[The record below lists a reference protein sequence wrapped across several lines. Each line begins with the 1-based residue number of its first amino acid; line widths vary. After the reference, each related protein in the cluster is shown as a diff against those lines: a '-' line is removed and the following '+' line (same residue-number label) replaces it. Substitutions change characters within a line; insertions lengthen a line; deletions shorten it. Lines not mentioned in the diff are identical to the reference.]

1 MSDNNSIVKQLR
13 ENNPFESSAS
23 PMPWENMNPDL
34 QQLNRSASEEIEQ
47 LIRHKRREPSMP
59 LVGLILGEAGSG
71 KTHMLT
77 RILRRLKTNSRPAI
91 FVTVRAFRDPESVT
105 QDLLS
110 EIFISLMQFH
120 SSNMSQF
127 DLLVN
132 EIINSYH
139 EHRQNDGFTDLAKV
153 DTKIYLSRDIPGLD
167 KNVLK
172 CILLY
177 ADTKDENKR
186 ALILEWLREGLDDE
200 DAVNLGLPP
209 RDIDSMTDAKKES
222 NAEKILIS
230 LGLLLAYAHVP
241 MIVCFDQLDYMSV
254 NKELIEAWG
263 NIIHLLTDNLVGI
276 LPLCFMKSQIWNDK
290 IKPSLNSSVY
300 QRLEHHKIVMG
311 ECSLTQAKQLIRD
324 RIDFAFNENQEQIY
338 QWLIE
343 RVKLNQGCS
352 PRMVIEL
359 ANRAI
364 FKDDSPAPAANQGQT
379 PAINNN
385 GSDSEIYKTIKG
397 VYDDECKKIRG
408 DYRAWPPNADLL
420 ALSLGVWLSS
430 LDGFEVAQDNSK
442 HLKIT
447 AIYNDKKFAFFIVT
461 SKFHQSTCNALK
473 QGIAMSNDCQCF
485 YISETKIHKK
495 TWKQANE
502 IMQEFIDSGGKVLLL
517 DKDSRVQWYGLAAL
531 INRVDNGDVNIYS
544 ESKPRAATR
553 NDIKNFVKSLKLI
566 TVSPVKAR
574 VPAVSPSLE
583 NSLIEIINA
592 SPMKIISTA
601 KAAEML
607 DSKNQKISAGELLD
621 FVRANNKF
629 RLFPSKDDTLISM
642 ADRK

>member
-1 MSDNNSIVKQLR
+1 MSDNDLIVKQLR

-59 LVGLILGEAGSG
+59 LAGLILGQAGSG

-77 RILRRLKTNSRPAI
+77 RILRRLRTNSRPAI
-91 FVTVRAFRDPESVT
+91 FVTVRTFRDPESVT

-110 EIFISLMQFH
+110 EIFISLMQIH

-127 DLLVN
+127 DLVVN

-139 EHRQNDGFTDLAKV
+139 EHRQNDGFTDLANI
-153 DTKIYLSRDIPGLD
+153 DTRIYLSRDIPGID

-241 MIVCFDQLDYMSV
+241 MIVCFDQLDSMRTH
-254 NKELIEAWG
+254 ELISAWG
-263 NIIHLLTDNLVGI
+263 NIIHLLMNDLAGI
-276 LPLCFMKSQIWNDK
+276 LPLCFVKAEIWYD
-290 IKPSLNSSVY
+290 ILRPHLDSSVY
-300 QRLEHHKIVMG
+300 QRLEHHKIIMG
-311 ECSLTQAKQLIRD
+311 ECSLTQAKQLIRE
-324 RIDFAFNENQEQIY
+324 RIDFAFDSNQEQIY

-364 FKDDSPAPAANQGQT
+364 FKDNSQSQPAPQK
-379 PAINNN
+379 NNN
-385 GSDSEIYKTIKG
+385 ESESEIYKTIKG
-397 VYDDECKKIRG
+397 VYDDECKKIQS
-408 DYRAWPPNADLL
+408 DYKAWPPNADLL

-430 LDGFEVAQDNSK
+430 FDGFEISRGNSK

-461 SKFHQSTCNALK
+461 GKIHTSACNALR
-473 QGIAMSNDCQCF
+473 QGITMSSDYQCF
-485 YISETKIHKK
+485 YISETRTHKK

-502 IMQEFIDSGGKVLLL
+502 IMQEFINSGGKVLLL

-544 ESKPRAATR
+544 ESKPRTATR

-566 TVSPVKAR
+566 TVAPVKTR

-583 NSLIEIINA
+583 NSLIEIVNA

-607 DSKNQKISAGELLD
+607 DSRGQKISAGELLD
-621 FVRANNKF
+621 FLRANNKF
-629 RLFPSKDDTLISM
+629 RLFPSKDDTLITM

>member
-1 MSDNNSIVKQLR
+1 MSDNDLIVKQLR

-59 LVGLILGEAGSG
+59 LAGLILGQAGSG

-77 RILRRLKTNSRPAI
+77 RILRRLRTNSRPAI
-91 FVTVRAFRDPESVT
+91 FVTVRTFRDPESVT

-110 EIFISLMQFH
+110 EIFISLMQIH

-127 DLLVN
+127 DLVVN

-139 EHRQNDGFTDLAKV
+139 EHRQNDGFTDLANI
-153 DTKIYLSRDIPGLD
+153 DTRIYLSRDIPGID

-241 MIVCFDQLDYMSV
+241 MIVCFDQLDSMRTH
-254 NKELIEAWG
+254 ELISAWG
-263 NIIHLLTDNLVGI
+263 NIIHLLMNDLAGI
-276 LPLCFMKSQIWNDK
+276 LPLCFVKAEIWYD
-290 IKPSLNSSVY
+290 ILRPHLDSSVY
-300 QRLEHHKIVMG
+300 QRLEHHKIIMG
-311 ECSLTQAKQLIRD
+311 ECSLTQAKQLIRE
-324 RIDFAFNENQEQIY
+324 RIDFAFDSNQEQIY

-364 FKDDSPAPAANQGQT
+364 FKDNSQSQPAPQK
-379 PAINNN
+379 NNN
-385 GSDSEIYKTIKG
+385 ESESEIYKTIKG
-397 VYDDECKKIRG
+397 VYDDECKKIQS
-408 DYRAWPPNADLL
+408 DYKAWPPNADLL

-430 LDGFEVAQDNSK
+430 FDGFEISRGNSK

-461 SKFHQSTCNALK
+461 GKIHTSACNALR
-473 QGIAMSNDCQCF
+473 QGITMSSDYQCF
-485 YISETKIHKK
+485 YISETRTHKK

-502 IMQEFIDSGGKVLLL
+502 IMQEFINSGGKVLLL

-566 TVSPVKAR
+566 TVAPVKTR

-583 NSLIEIINA
+583 NSLIEIVNA

-607 DSKNQKISAGELLD
+607 DSRGQKISAGELLD
-621 FVRANNKF
+621 FLRANNKF
-629 RLFPSKDDTLISM
+629 RLFPSKDDTLITM

>member
-1 MSDNNSIVKQLR
+1 MSDNDLIVKQLR

-59 LVGLILGEAGSG
+59 LAGLILGQAGSG

-77 RILRRLKTNSRPAI
+77 RILRRLRTNSRPAI
-91 FVTVRAFRDPESVT
+91 FVTVRTFRDPESVT

-110 EIFISLMQFH
+110 EIFISLMQIH

-127 DLLVN
+127 DLVVN

-139 EHRQNDGFTDLAKV
+139 EHRQNDGFTDLANI
-153 DTKIYLSRDIPGLD
+153 DTRIYLSRDIPGID

-241 MIVCFDQLDYMSV
+241 MIVCFDQLDSMRTH
-254 NKELIEAWG
+254 ELISAWG
-263 NIIHLLTDNLVGI
+263 NIIHLLMNDLAGI
-276 LPLCFMKSQIWNDK
+276 LPLCFVKAEIWYD
-290 IKPSLNSSVY
+290 ILRPHLDSSVY
-300 QRLEHHKIVMG
+300 QRLEHHKIIMG
-311 ECSLTQAKQLIRD
+311 ECSLTQAKQLIRE
-324 RIDFAFNENQEQIY
+324 RIDFAFDSNQEQIY

-364 FKDDSPAPAANQGQT
+364 FKDNSQSQPAPQK
-379 PAINNN
+379 NNN
-385 GSDSEIYKTIKG
+385 ESESEIYKTIKG
-397 VYDDECKKIRG
+397 VYDDECKKIQS
-408 DYRAWPPNADLL
+408 DYKAWPPNADLL

-430 LDGFEVAQDNSK
+430 FDGFEISRGNSK

-461 SKFHQSTCNALK
+461 GKIHTSACNALR
-473 QGIAMSNDCQCF
+473 QGITMSSDYQCF
-485 YISETKIHKK
+485 YISETRTHKK

-502 IMQEFIDSGGKVLLL
+502 IMQEFINSGGKVLLL

-544 ESKPRAATR
+544 ESKPRTATR

-566 TVSPVKAR
+566 TVAPVKIR

-583 NSLIEIINA
+583 NSLIEIVNA

-607 DSKNQKISAGELLD
+607 DSRGQKISAGELLD
-621 FVRANNKF
+621 FLRANNKF
-629 RLFPSKDDTLISM
+629 RLFPSKDDTLITM